1 MIRIVMLAAAL
12 FAPFRAEAAPCIAAA
27 ARCAEWVGLGRSSAR
42 ALVYRSF
49 SLDARNESIRRALI
63 VVHGTDR
70 NAQAEYAAALAAAG
84 IAHALDDTIVVA
96 PRFASNNGLV
106 AGCADRLA
114 PREVNWPCDGTSWR
128 AGGAASDGTLT
139 SFDFADEILRRLATR
154 DRFPNLKAIV
164 VAGHSAGGQFVTRYE
179 MANQVHDSLGV
190 PVTYVVANP
199 SSYAY
204 PDAARPAPARA
215 CVNYNTWPYGLEN
228 RRGYAARE
236 SASQLTKQLV
246 ARPTTYLLGEQDVLP
261 NVGFDASCAAMAQG
275 ATRLARGEAY
285 AALMRKLGARHTV
298 TVVPRCGHEVRCMY
312 TANAALPVLFPK
324 AR

>member
-1 MIRIVMLAAAL
+1 M
-12 FAPFRAEAAPCIAAA
+12 
-27 ARCAEWVGLGRSSAR
+27 
-42 ALVYRSF
+42 
-49 SLDARNESIRRALI
+49 
-63 VVHGTDR
+63 
-70 NAQAEYAAALAAAG
+70 AALAAADL
-84 IAHALDDTIVVA
+84 AHALDDTIVVA
-96 PRFASNNGLV
+96 PRFASNNGLA

-114 PREVNWPCDGTSWR
+114 LREVNWPCDGNSWR
-128 AGGAASDGTLT
+128 AGGPTNDGTLT

-179 MANQVHDSLGV
+179 MANQVHDHLGV

-204 PDAARPAPARA
+204 PDAARPVPARA
-215 CVNYNTWPYGLEN
+215 CANYNSWPYGLEN
-228 RRGYAARE
+228 RRGYTARE
-236 SASQLTKQLV
+236 SVSQLTKQLV

-285 AALMRKLGARHTV
+285 AALMQKLGARHSV
-298 TVVPRCGHEVRCMY
+298 TVVPRCGHEARCMY
-312 TANAALPVLFPK
+312 TATAALPVLFPK
-324 AR
+324 GR